1 MMRMGKKPF
10 PDQVG
15 RLGEKLVEAAL
26 SRPVRGRF
34 NRPLFRVVHLG
45 EKYPVAD
52 LLVSVVN
59 SKDIP
64 ICFFLVQ
71 IRSTEKTPSSLRRPL
86 RVRVAQE
93 KLRQLAKLP
102 MPTYVV
108 AVDTA
113 REQLFIVSAWRS
125 KKGGIRKVARRFDLS
140 KDSIRIELYNEVM
153 KFWKKAA
160 LAKRK
165 SRFTNG

>member
-1 MMRMGKKPF
+1 MGKKPF

-26 SRPVRGRF
+26 SRSVRGRF

-45 EKYPVAD
+45 EKYPIAD
-52 LLVSVVN
+52 LLVSVLN
-59 SKDIP
+59 SKDFP
-64 ICFFLVQ
+64 TCFFLVQ
-71 IRSTEKTPSSLRRPL
+71 IRSTDKGPLAHEDPLGVRIPEK
-86 RVRVAQE
+86 

-102 MPTYVV
+102 MPTYLV
-108 AVDTA
+108 AVDIR
-113 REQLFIVSAWRS
+113 REQSFIVSAWRG
-125 KKGGIRKVARRFDLS
+125 KKGGIKKVLRRFDLS
-140 KDSIRIELYNEVM
+140 KESIRIELYNEVM
-153 KFWKKAA
+153 EFWKKAA